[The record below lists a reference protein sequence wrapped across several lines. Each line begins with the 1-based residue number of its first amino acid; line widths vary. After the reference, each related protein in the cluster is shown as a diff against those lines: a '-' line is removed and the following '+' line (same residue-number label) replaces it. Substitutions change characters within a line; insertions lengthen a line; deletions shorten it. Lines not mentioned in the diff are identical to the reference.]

1 VVSLALLEESLS
13 LVLPM
18 RLSDEA
24 SAESTVASGAGGG
37 IAAQK
42 TGLALPPRK
51 TWSSVR
57 QNKMPKAGLMAS
69 ALAVEE
75 LVAV

>member
-1 VVSLALLEESLS
+1 VSLALLEDSLS

-18 RLSDEA
+18 RLSDEG
-24 SAESTVASGAGGG
+24 SVESTGLAGAGEG

-51 TWSSVR
+51 TWSIVLQKRMSS
-57 QNKMPKAGLMAS
+57 AGRMAS
-69 ALAVEE
+69 ALADGE